1 MRRAVVA
8 ACFLLG
14 AVSAGAIV
22 LVTRPSGDDT
32 TGGSLGSGTGA
43 RVTDQSAPT
52 ETASD
57 QARRWEAAILAR
69 PLFNPDRRPS
79 AQALAGSGE
88 AAGLPRLSG
97 IMITPTGR
105 HAIFA
110 STTGGKPDVVAEGGS
125 VGGYLV
131 EAISPG
137 EVMLAGSDGKH
148 SLHPTFDNIRP
159 VGRIASPISTGPI
172 IPGLEV
178 AKGAIPKESN
188 P

>member
-8 ACFLLG
+8 VCFLLG
-14 AVSAGAIV
+14 AASAGAIV
-22 LVTRPSGDDT
+22 LAAGPPAGDA
-32 TGGSLGSGTGA
+32 TGGPAGSGTRGA
-43 RVTDQSAPT
+43 VIDQSAPT

-57 QARRWEAAILAR
+57 QTRRWETAILAR
-69 PLFNPDRRPS
+69 PLFNPDRRPV
-79 AQALAGSGE
+79 ARAAAGLAE
-88 AAGLPRLSG
+88 AGLPRLSG
-97 IMITPTGR
+97 IMITPAGR

-110 STTGGKPDVVAEGGS
+110 SPSGGKPNVVVEGGS

-159 VGRIASPISTGPI
+159 VGRIAPPI
-172 IPGLEV
+172 IPGPMVTGQEV
-178 AKGAIPKESN
+178 AMPAETKP
-188 P
+188 